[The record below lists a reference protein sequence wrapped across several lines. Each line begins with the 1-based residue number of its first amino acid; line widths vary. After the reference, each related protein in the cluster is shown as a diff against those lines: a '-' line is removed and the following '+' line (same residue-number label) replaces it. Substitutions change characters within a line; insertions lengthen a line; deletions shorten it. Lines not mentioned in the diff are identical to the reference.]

1 MINVE
6 ELKEIFNAKL
16 KETGS
21 LDAAFLKS
29 VWIAYQKGLSDANQ
43 PK

>member
-1 MINVE
+1 MINAQ

-21 LDAAFLKS
+21 LDSAFLKA
-29 VWIAYQKGLSDANQ
+29 VWTAYQQGITDANQ

>member
-1 MINVE
+1 MINAQ

-16 KETGS
+16 KEKGS
-21 LDAAFLKS
+21 LDAAFLKAIW
-29 VWIAYQKGLSDANQ
+29 VAYQQGITDANQ

>member
-21 LDAAFLKS
+21 LDAAFLKACWVS
-29 VWIAYQKGLSDANQ
+29 YQKGLSDANN
-43 PK
+43 K